1 MRLRINMPKYIID
14 INYTSLTFLSLILFV
29 GLRLFDIISWSW
41 WWIISPIWI
50 PWALLFLAYFI
61 IKIMAYL
68 LIGHNKKYYK

>member
-1 MRLRINMPKYIID
+1 MINMPKYRID
-14 INYTSLTFLSLILFV
+14 INYVSLTFLFLILFV
-29 GLRLFDIISWSW
+29 GLRLFGIIS
-41 WWIISPIWI
+41 WWIISPIWL